1 MILVGI
7 LVTFSGFV
15 ISLLSLNMA
24 SGVSGRM
31 VMVLA
36 GIVVSLFGIF
46 GVINKAYVNNAI
58 WKK

>member
-36 GIVVSLFGIF
+36 GIAVSLFGIF
-46 GVINKAYVNNAI
+46 GLINKAYVNNAI